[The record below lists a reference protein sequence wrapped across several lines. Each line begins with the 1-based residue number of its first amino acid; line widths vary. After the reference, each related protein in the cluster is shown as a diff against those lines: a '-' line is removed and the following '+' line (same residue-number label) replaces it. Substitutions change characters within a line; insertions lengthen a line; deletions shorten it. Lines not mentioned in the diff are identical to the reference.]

1 MDFQT
6 WPIPTG
12 IVSSDPETLNGA
24 LVFKDTRVPVESL
37 FWHLEKGVSL
47 DEFLDDFPSVTRA
60 QAEAVL
66 QIAKQLFQTPNFQR
80 IYAVA
85 A

>member
-1 MDFQT
+1 MDFQS
-6 WPIPTG
+6 WSFPPD

-24 LVFKDTRVPVESL
+24 LVFKGTRVTVESL

-47 DEFLDDFPSVTRA
+47 DEFIDDFPSVGRA

-66 QIAKQLFQTPNFQR
+66 KIAKQIFQTPNFQKL
-80 IYAVA
+80 YAVA